1 MLDAGCWML
10 DAGCWVLSD
19 INSSPCLATDGSPR
33 KASKGTVQRLL
44 PGASAHIATT
54 MLTGATDYSE
64 CLNPFRTIILPALPA
79 LPALAWHACPAR
91 PAPLFLLCPVLFFTG
106 KLNPHYLSQ
115 TLPVTDYSECSEA
128 DLLITVNVQ
137 LTGEA
142 LSKSA

>member
-1 MLDAGCWML
+1 
-10 DAGCWVLSD
+10 
-19 INSSPCLATDGSPR
+19 
-33 KASKGTVQRLL
+33 
-44 PGASAHIATT
+44 

-79 LPALAWHACPAR
+79 LPAS
-91 PAPLFLLCPVLFFTG
+91 PAPLFLLCPVLSLTG

-128 DLLITVNVQ
+128 DLLFTVNVQ

-142 LSKSA
+142 LNKSA